1 LNGNGVVEIAFKY
14 VSGRNKTMA
23 SLRTKFSV
31 GIFVVIG
38 FMISFISIIW
48 LGLSHYLEQGQY
60 FVAYFDESV
69 QGLDKDSPVKYRG
82 VSVGRVDSIN
92 VAPDATLIQTV
103 LLIEHGLKPDEDLVA
118 QLKSVGITGIMFVEL
133 DRKKEGDPDQSPR
146 INFPSKFPIIATKP
160 SDIRQFMTGIND
172 ILKQLKSLDLMTIS
186 GKVNATLDE
195 ITRAVAE
202 IQMAELSASVK
213 HSLGVWDNALTS
225 VGSAASSL
233 NNLSNNAN
241 RTVDSLTSLVDRNE
255 ENLSNAIAEL
265 NRSMQKA
272 GTLFDE
278 GTDLV
283 KHTDAGISRVM
294 LHLMVTLQN
303 LDTASQNLNRTIELI
318 ADQPSQLIFG
328 QPPPPRSVDTDN

>member
-1 LNGNGVVEIAFKY
+1 
-14 VSGRNKTMA
+14 MA
-23 SLRTKFSV
+23 SLRTKLSV
-31 GIFVVIG
+31 GIFVVFGII
-38 FMISFISIIW
+38 ISFISIIW

-60 FVAYFDESV
+60 YVAYFDESV

-103 LLIEHGLKPDEDLVA
+103 LLIEHGLKPGEDLVA

-133 DRKKEGDPDQSPR
+133 DRKKEGDPDLSPR
-146 INFPSKFPIIATKP
+146 INFPSKYPIISTKP

-172 ILKQLKSLDLMTIS
+172 ILNQLKSLDLATIS
-186 GKVNATLDE
+186 ANVNAALDE

-202 IQMAELSASVK
+202 IQMADLSASVK
-213 HSLGVWDNALTS
+213 HSLAVWDSALTS
-225 VGSAASSL
+225 VKNAAASI
-233 NNLSNNAN
+233 NNLSNNAK
-241 RTVDSLTSLVDRNE
+241 RTVASLTSLVDRNE

-283 KHTDAGISRVM
+283 KHTDDGIKRVL
-294 LHLMVTLQN
+294 LHLLVTLQT

-328 QPPPPRSVDTDN
+328 RPPPPRAVDKAK